1 MHPDNNHDRTWPS
14 PAAAG
19 PVSARI
25 RLPAS
30 KSVTNRALVLAALSD
45 GPAVITNP
53 LRARDTMLA
62 AGALRAL
69 GTEILDEEKDAE
81 SRTAWHVTPGQ
92 PAPGSSVSVDVGNAG
107 TVMRFLP
114 GVAALTSAAVAFD
127 GDARAR
133 QRPVGPILAALRQ
146 LGAHIE
152 DGGRAAVPFTVHGRG
167 SVRGGTVVLDASGS
181 SQLVSGLLLAAPRF
195 DEGIEIRH
203 EGPPVPSA
211 PHIAMTVRMLRAAG
225 ADVAELRSGAGSS
238 GAGPGESG
246 PGESG
251 PGESG
256 PGESGPGESG
266 PGESGPGESG
276 SGESGSG
283 ESGPRV
289 RPDAWRVRPG
299 RLDLGAIT
307 VEPDLSN
314 AGPFLAAAL
323 VTGGTVTVP
332 DWPRDS
338 LQAAGQIL
346 DVLTRMGARC
356 DVGADGLTITGTGRI
371 RGITADL
378 RDVNELAPV
387 LTAAAAVAES
397 PSVFTGLAHT
407 RTHETDRLAA
417 LAKEINALGG
427 DITELPD
434 GLQIRPR
441 PLRAEGASGPFGS
454 YDDHRMVMAAAVLG
468 LVVPGIRVANAE
480 TVAKT
485 FPGFTQVWA
494 DMLGSEP

>member
-1 MHPDNNHDRTWPS
+1 MQSGHVPLSLDWQFITRIRPGQTRAARQGRADRPPDDTLNGMYPDNNQDRTWAS

-19 PVSARI
+19 QVSGRV

-30 KSVTNRALVLAALSD
+30 KSITNRALVLAALSD
-45 GPAVITNP
+45 SPAVVVNP
-53 LRARDTMLA
+53 LRARDTTLA

-69 GTEILDEEKDAE
+69 GNEVVE
-81 SRTAWHVTPGQ
+81 SRTDWVVTPGR
-92 PAPGSSVSVDVGNAG
+92 PAPGSAVNVDVGNAG

-114 GVAALTSAAVAFD
+114 GLAALTSAVVTFD

-133 QRPVGPILAALRQ
+133 QRPVGPILAALRH

-167 SVRGGTVVLDASGS
+167 AVRGGTVVLDASGS

-195 DEGIEIRH
+195 GEGIEIRH

-225 ADVAELRSGAGSS
+225 ARVDVFPE
-238 GAGPGESG
+238 
-246 PGESG
+246 
-251 PGESG
+251 
-256 PGESGPGESG
+256 
-266 PGESGPGESG
+266 G
-276 SGESGSG
+276 SG
-283 ESGPRV
+283 

-299 RLDLGAIT
+299 RLDLRSVT

-323 VTGGTVTVP
+323 VTGGTVTIP
-332 DWPRDS
+332 GWPRDS
-338 LQAAGQIL
+338 LQAAGPIL
-346 DVLTRMGARC
+346 DVLARMGARC
-356 DVGADGLTITGTGRI
+356 DVGADGLRIAGTGRI

-378 RDVNELAPV
+378 RDVAELAPV
-387 LTAAAAVAES
+387 LTAAAALADS

-407 RTHETDRLAA
+407 RAHETDRLAA

-434 GLQIRPR
+434 GLQIGPR
-441 PLRAEGASGPFGS
+441 PLRAAEPFGT

-468 LVVPGIRVANAE
+468 LAVPGLRVAGAD

-485 FPGFTQVWA
+485 FPDFTAVWTVLVRGG
-494 DMLGSEP
+494 DPPEPPAYGGTTRPPVPPWPSL